1 MSGFTLFFHELLFNN
16 SLSSDTCMVS
26 SRQVKG
32 FKALHSFSS
41 HDRILDGNSQCM
53 TNVKIPS
60 DVGWWKSDCES
71 FGVGRLIIGMEK
83 MIGVPPLIPVF
94 FD

>member
-1 MSGFTLFFHELLFNN
+1 
-16 SLSSDTCMVS
+16 
-26 SRQVKG
+26 
-32 FKALHSFSS
+32 
-41 HDRILDGNSQCM
+41 M
-53 TNVKIPS
+53 TDVKIPS